1 MSPVR
6 GILLKIAALLLFTS
20 MASMVKA
27 AMAHVPPGEAVFFR
41 AVCSLPII
49 IGWLA
54 VRGELATGLR
64 TRHPFLHLWRGVIGG
79 TAMGTNFVALGLLP
93 LPEVTVVGFVAP
105 IFTLILAVFIL
116 GETVRVFRWSMVVL
130 GLIGVMIVVSPRLS
144 FGQESADKVAL
155 LGVAMAM
162 SAAMLR
168 SIVQIHIRKMVKT
181 ESTSAIV
188 FYFAIT
194 VSLGSLATAPFGWV
208 MPDAEVLALLIG
220 AGLIGGGAQLL
231 ITTAFRYADTSVL
244 APFDYVSILFAMIA
258 GYFLFDEVPT
268 LAMLAGASLVVLSG
282 VLIIWRERQIG
293 IKDRKDRVSVTPQG

>member
-1 MSPVR
+1 
-6 GILLKIAALLLFTS
+6 
-20 MASMVKA
+20 
-27 AMAHVPPGEAVFFR
+27 
-41 AVCSLPII
+41 
-49 IGWLA
+49 
-54 VRGELATGLR
+54 
-64 TRHPFLHLWRGVIGG
+64 
-79 TAMGTNFVALGLLP
+79 
-93 LPEVTVVGFVAP
+93 
-105 IFTLILAVFIL
+105 
-116 GETVRVFRWSMVVL
+116 
-130 GLIGVMIVVSPRLS
+130 
-144 FGQESADKVAL
+144 
-155 LGVAMAM
+155 MAM

-220 AGLIGGGAQLL
+220 AGLIGGVAQLL